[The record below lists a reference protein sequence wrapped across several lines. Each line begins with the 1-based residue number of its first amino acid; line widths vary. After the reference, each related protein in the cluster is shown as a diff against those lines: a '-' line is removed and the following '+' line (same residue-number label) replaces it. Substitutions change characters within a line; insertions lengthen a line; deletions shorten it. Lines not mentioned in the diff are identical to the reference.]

1 MAGPAIDPAA
11 GIFIDAYSGTDAV
24 SGSFASDVHP
34 WALTT
39 PSYGEKT
46 ARPGAIDE
54 ADWRHPDVG
63 WGVILAEPEGLTRAQ
78 LATAADAPEPIQALV
93 AARGGKV
100 MRYRHGQEFSDW
112 TLRDYA
118 GGGDLLNAASPEGM
132 GPKQLPKYLLIYGS
146 PKEVPWNLQYF
157 LNPVRHVGRL
167 DLEGD
172 ALANYVN
179 ALMNEWKGSTCSYT
193 QPVVWAVDHK
203 SGDITTLMR
212 DTVAVPLR
220 DALDDGEITPTFIDG
235 ATSSAT
241 GAKLLDA
248 LAANRPALVITSSHG
263 MTGPL
268 DDLQAMAAHLGV
280 LVDQEHQR
288 VTPESVVQR
297 WEPDGAIWFAQACC
311 SAGATSPT
319 EYAGLFEVGTT
330 LEQVLTGVSQIGP
343 MTSPLPRALLGAK
356 KPLRAFIG
364 HVEPTFSWTLS
375 FPPNQQ
381 VLTSDLKKCLYQR
394 LCLGQPVGLAMSDYY
409 PSIGTL
415 LLTYVSER
423 QKYES
428 LVGEAAKPSLDMLVY
443 SRLTAHDRAST
454 VILGDPTVAMTM
466 PTAADQVPG
475 LT

>member
-1 MAGPAIDPAA
+1 MAGPPIDPAA
-11 GIFIDAYSGTDAV
+11 RVLIDAYTGTDTA
-24 SGSFASDVHP
+24 SGKFASNLKP

-39 PSYGEKT
+39 PAYGEKSM
-46 ARPGAIDE
+46 RPDAIDE
-54 ADWRHPDVG
+54 ADWQHREVG
-63 WGVILAEPEGLTRAQ
+63 WGVILREQEGLTPAR

-93 AARGGKV
+93 DARGGKV
-100 MRYRHGQEFSDW
+100 IRYVPGKTFSSW

-118 GGGDLLNAASPEGM
+118 GGGDLLTAASPEGM

-146 PKEVPWNLQYF
+146 PKDVPWNIQHF

-179 ALMNEWKGSTCSYT
+179 ALMSGWKDSTSSYT

-203 SGDITTLMR
+203 GGDITTLMR

-220 DALDDGEITPTFIDG
+220 DALDDGEIKPTFIDG
-235 ATSSAT
+235 STSSAT
-241 GAKLLDA
+241 GAVLLDA
-248 LAANRPALVITSSHG
+248 LGARRPALVITSSHG

-268 DDLQAMAAHLGV
+268 DDLDAMAAHLGV

-288 VTPESVVQR
+288 VTPESIVGS
-297 WEPDGAIWFAQACC
+297 WEPNGAIWFAQACC
-311 SAGATSPT
+311 SAGANSPT
-319 EYAGLFEVGTT
+319 EYAGLFEAGTT
-330 LEQVLTGVSQIGP
+330 LEQVLTGVSRVGP

-364 HVEPTFSWTLS
+364 HVEPTFNWTLS
-375 FPPNQQ
+375 FPPNRQ

-394 LCLGQPVGLAMSDYY
+394 LCSGQPVGLAMSDYY

-415 LLTYVSER
+415 LLTYLSER
-423 QKYES
+423 QHYES
-428 LVGEAAKPSLDMLVY
+428 LVGDAVKPSLDMLVY
-443 SRLTAHDRAST
+443 SRVAAHDRAST
-454 VILGDPTVAMTM
+454 VILGDPTVAMAV
-466 PTAADQVPG
+466 PT
-475 LT
+475 